1 MQNKPPY
8 SPGGPLSTGHYE
20 FTDAEN
26 EKIAL
31 VGARATLWGYI
42 SIVTGVL
49 ALIGL
54 VVSLVFKDEL
64 VSHGLEPN
72 YVTVFVVALVPI
84 VLTHLVISMLYM
96 GAGKSLQAVVHTQGN
111 DIEHLMQSLDKLG
124 TAFLVEFGIGMLA
137 VVISTGVG
145 VQMAIDS
152 IATEKAEQLARAEVE
167 AAAIAAAAEE
177 ADEDEEDEESEGD
190 TDEGAAEEE
199 AGESEEEDGGSGGA
213 AEAEEGADEDA
224 EEEGGGSGGAAEG
237 EEVEGEEPEGEEA
250 EGEEAEGEEAEV
262 EDVVEAEESAAG

>member
-1 MQNKPPY
+1 MQNQPPY
-8 SPGGPLSTGHYE
+8 SPGGSLSTGHYE

-42 SIVTGVL
+42 SIITGVL

-64 VSHGLEPN
+64 ISHGLEPN

-152 IATEKAEQLARAEVE
+152 IATEKAEELARAEAE
-167 AAAIAAAAEE
+167 AAAIAAAAED
-177 ADEDEEDEESEGD
+177 AEEDEESEGD
-190 TDEGAAEEE
+190 TDEGAAGEQDESQEEE
-199 AGESEEEDGGSGGA
+199 AEGEDEEGGSGGA
-213 AEAEEGADEDA
+213 AED
-224 EEEGGGSGGAAEG
+224 EEGGSGEAPEGDGVEGDMPEG
-237 EEVEGEEPEGEEA
+237 EQADGDAPEGEEA
-250 EGEEAEGEEAEV
+250 EAEE
-262 EDVVEAEESAAG
+262 VVEAEEPAAG